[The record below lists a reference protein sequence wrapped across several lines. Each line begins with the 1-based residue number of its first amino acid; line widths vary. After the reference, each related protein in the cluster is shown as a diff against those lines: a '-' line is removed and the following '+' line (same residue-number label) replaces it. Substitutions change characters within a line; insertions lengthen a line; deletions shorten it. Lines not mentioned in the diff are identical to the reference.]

1 MYLIQDINEVESIP
15 RNINKCVIKQ
25 SNLLEFV
32 YENRNDA
39 SCKFD
44 VEFLRRKLV
53 KSIRNSY
60 INKEEQDVVFTKNDI
75 KKILKENNPAKY

>member
-1 MYLIQDINEVESIP
+1 MYLIQDISEIESIP
-15 RNINKCVIKQ
+15 SNINKCVIKQ
-25 SNLLEFV
+25 NNLLKFV